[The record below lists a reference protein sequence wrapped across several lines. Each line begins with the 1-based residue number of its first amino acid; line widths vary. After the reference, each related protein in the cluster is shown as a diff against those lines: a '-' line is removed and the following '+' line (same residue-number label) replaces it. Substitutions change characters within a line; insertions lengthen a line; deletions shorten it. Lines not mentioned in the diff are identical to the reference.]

1 MSATILPLG
10 SPQAIIKQSV
20 GLFYATMQRRTILN
34 RLAGSFPTDKDAQS
48 KARMQTSTDYPIVRN
63 KDLTKVAGDRISFD
77 LLNPTMGKPIM
88 GDAYAQGLGQP
99 MTFAQDGLHINVTRY
114 PVSAGSQMSQQRTVH
129 ELLGAARANA
139 YGFMMRL
146 EDQRTLVH
154 LAGARGFHNN
164 GEWAVPLA
172 SDSSFA
178 PTMIN
183 TVRAP
188 SNNRH
193 FMVNGGNI
201 VPVAAAGGE
210 ISIQTTDQMSTDVVD
225 SLATWLDA
233 TPFAPGAV
241 KFDGDELAE
250 DSPLRVMLVS
260 NAQFNSFLRSP
271 MFRTWQAN
279 SMSRASAANKNPL
292 MLGDAGLWRGILIVK
307 MPKPIRFFA
316 GTALNWCA
324 SATSTTETTT
334 DTAPAA
340 FGTYNGNGGGTG
352 YAIDRA
358 LLLGSQA
365 LGQALGKAKM
375 FAEGGEEIDGQ
386 SVMYSEELMDHK
398 ARLEVLVG
406 IVNGMSKIQFLQDF
420 GTSQQYT
427 DFGVVA
433 VDTAVKIEGVA

>member
-1 MSATILPLG
+1 MPATILPLG
-10 SPQAIIKQSV
+10 SPQAIVKQSV
-20 GLFYATMQRRTILN
+20 GLFYATLQRRTILN
-34 RLAGSFPTDKDAQS
+34 RLAGNFPTDKDAQS
-48 KARMQTSTDYPIVRN
+48 KAKMQTSTDYPIVRN
-63 KDLTKVAGDRISFD
+63 KDLTKVAGDRITFD

-88 GDAYAQGLGQP
+88 GDAYAQGLGQA

-139 YGFMMRL
+139 YGFLARL

-172 SDSSFA
+172 SDAKFGEI
-178 PTMIN
+178 MIN

-188 SNNRH
+188 SYNRH
-193 FMVNGGNI
+193 FVASGGNI
-201 VPVAAAGGE
+201 AAVTAAANA
-210 ISIQTTDQMSTDVVD
+210 INIQTTDTMSTDLVD
-225 SLATWLDA
+225 SLATWLDG

-241 KFDGDELAE
+241 KFEGDELAE
-250 DSPLRVMLVS
+250 DSPMRVLLVS
-260 NAQFNSFLRSP
+260 NEQYNAFLRSP

-279 SMSRASAANKNPL
+279 SMARASAANKNPL

-307 MPKPIRFFA
+307 MPKPIRFYA
-316 GTALNWCA
+316 GQALNHCT
-324 SATSTTETTT
+324 SATSQTETTT
-334 DTAPAA
+334 DLVPAG
-340 FGTYNGNGGGTG
+340 FGTG
-352 YAIDRA
+352 YAVDRA
-358 LLLGSQA
+358 ILLGSQA

-375 FAEGGEEIDGQ
+375 MTKEGEEIDGQ

-398 ARLEVLVG
+398 SRLEVLVG

-427 DFGVVA
+427 DFGA
-433 VDTAVKIEGVA
+433 CAIDTAVQLVGV

>member
-10 SPQAIIKQSV
+10 SPQAIVKQSV

-34 RLAGSFPTDKDAQS
+34 KLAGSFPTDKDAQA

-63 KDLTKVAGDRISFD
+63 KDLTKVAGDRITFD
-77 LLNPTMGKPIM
+77 LVNPTMGKVIM

-99 MTFAQDGLHINVTRY
+99 MTFAQDGLHINVSRY

-129 ELLGAARANA
+129 ELLGLARANA
-139 YGFMMRL
+139 YGFLARL

-154 LAGARGFHNN
+154 LAGARGYHNN

-172 SDSSFA
+172 SDSAFA
-178 PTMIN
+178 STMIN
-183 TVRAP
+183 PVRAP
-188 SNNRH
+188 SKNRH
-193 FMVNGGNI
+193 FMCNGGNI
-201 VPVAAAGGE
+201 VPVNASANALT
-210 ISIQTTDQMSTDVVD
+210 IQTTDTMSTDLVD

-241 KFDGDELAE
+241 KFEGDELAE
-250 DSPLRVMLVS
+250 DSPMRVLLVS
-260 NAQFNSFLRSP
+260 NAQFNAFLRSP

-279 SMSRASAANKNPL
+279 SMARASAANKNPL

-316 GTALNWCA
+316 GNAVNHCSSVTA
-324 SATSTTETTT
+324 TTEVTT
-334 DTAPAA
+334 DLVPAG
-340 FGTYNGNGGGTG
+340 FGTYDGNGGGTG
-352 YAIDRA
+352 FAVDRA

-375 FAEGGEEIDGQ
+375 LTEGGEEIDGQ

-420 GTSQQYT
+420 GQSQQYT

-433 VDTAVKIEGVA
+433 IDTAVKIEGAA

>member
-10 SPQAIIKQSV
+10 SPQAIVKQSV
-20 GLFYATMQRRTILN
+20 GLFYATLQRRTILN
-34 RLAGSFPTDKDAQS
+34 RLAGNFPTDKDAQS
-48 KARMQTSTDYPIVRN
+48 KAKMQTSTDYPIVRN
-63 KDLTKVAGDRISFD
+63 KDLTKVAGDRITFD

-88 GDAYAQGLGQP
+88 GDAYAQGLGQA

-139 YGFMMRL
+139 YGFLARL

-172 SDSSFA
+172 SDAKFGEI
-178 PTMIN
+178 MIN

-188 SNNRH
+188 SHNRH
-193 FMVNGGNI
+193 FVASGGNI
-201 VPVAAAGGE
+201 AAVTAAANA
-210 ISIQTTDQMSTDVVD
+210 INIQTTDTMSTDLVD
-225 SLATWLDA
+225 SLATWLDG

-241 KFDGDELAE
+241 KFEGDVLAE
-250 DSPLRVMLVS
+250 DSPMRVLLVS
-260 NAQFNSFLRSP
+260 NEQYNAFLRSP

-279 SMSRASAANKNPL
+279 SMARANAANKNPL

-307 MPKPIRFFA
+307 MPKPIRFYA
-316 GTALNWCA
+316 GQAINHCA
-324 SATSTTETTT
+324 SATSQTETTT
-334 DTAPAA
+334 DLVPAG
-340 FGTYNGNGGGTG
+340 FGTG
-352 YAIDRA
+352 YAVDRA
-358 LLLGSQA
+358 ILLGSQA

-375 FAEGGEEIDGQ
+375 MTEQGEEIDGQ

-398 ARLEVLVG
+398 SRLEVLVG

-427 DFGVVA
+427 DFGTVCI
-433 VDTAVKIEGVA
+433 DTAVQLVGV

>member
-20 GLFYATMQRRTILN
+20 GLFYATLQRRTILN
-34 RLAGSFPTDKDAQS
+34 RLAGNFPTDKDAQS
-48 KARMQTSTDYPIVRN
+48 KARLQTSTDYPIVRN

-77 LLNPTMGKPIM
+77 LLNPTMGKVIM
-88 GDAYAQGLGQP
+88 GDAYAQGLGQA
-99 MTFAQDGLHINVTRY
+99 MTFAQDGLHIDVSRY

-139 YGFMMRL
+139 YSFLSRL

-154 LAGARGFHNN
+154 LAGSRGFHNN

-172 SDSSFA
+172 SDTAFA
-178 PTMIN
+178 RTMIN

-188 SNNRH
+188 SKNRH
-193 FMVNGGNI
+193 FMASGGNI
-201 VPVAAAGGE
+201 VPFSASANAV
-210 ISIQTTDQMSTDVVD
+210 SMQTTDTMSTDIVD

-233 TPFAPGAV
+233 APFAPGSV

-250 DSPLRVMLVS
+250 DSPLRVLLVS
-260 NAQFNSFLRSP
+260 NAQFNAFLRSP

-279 SMSRASAANKNPL
+279 SMARASAANKNPL
-292 MLGDAGLWRGILIVK
+292 MLGDAALWRGILIVK

-316 GTALNWCA
+316 GNVINHCA
-324 SATSTTETTT
+324 SVTATTEVTT
-334 DTAPAA
+334 DLVPAG
-340 FGTYNGNGGGTG
+340 FGAADGNGGGTG

-365 LGQALGKAKM
+365 LAQALGKAKM
-375 FAEGGEEIDGQ
+375 LTEGGEEIDGQ

-398 ARLEVLVG
+398 SRLEVLVG

-433 VDTAVKIEGVA
+433 IDTAAKVEGAA

>member
-34 RLAGSFPTDKDAQS
+34 RLAGNFPTDKDVQS
-48 KARMQTSTDYPIVRN
+48 KARMTTSTDYPIVRN
-63 KDLTKVAGDRISFD
+63 KDLTRGPGDRISFD
-77 LLNPTMGKPIM
+77 MLNPTMGKPIM
-88 GDAYAQGLGQP
+88 GDAYAQGLGVP

-114 PVSAGSQMSQQRTVH
+114 VVAAGSQMSQQRTPH
-129 ELLGAARANA
+129 DLLALARANA
-139 YGFMMRL
+139 QSYLARL

-178 PTMIN
+178 NIMIN
-183 TVRAP
+183 QVRAP
-188 SNNRH
+188 SSNRH
-193 FMVNGGNI
+193 FMCNGGNI
-201 VPVAAAGGE
+201 VPVTASASA
-210 ISIQTTDQMSTDVVD
+210 ISIQTTDIMSTDLVD

-233 TPFAPGAV
+233 APFAPGAV
-241 KFDGDELAE
+241 KFDGDELAN
-250 DSPLRVMLVS
+250 DSPLRVLLVS
-260 NAQFNSFLRSP
+260 NAQYNGFLRSS

-316 GTALNWCA
+316 GNALNHCT
-324 SATSTTETTT
+324 SATSTTETLT
-334 DTAPAA
+334 DLVPAA

-352 YAIDRA
+352 YAVDRA

-365 LGQALGKAKM
+365 LAQALGKAKM
-375 FAEGGEEIDGQ
+375 LTKDGEEIDGQ
-386 SVMYSEELMDHK
+386 SVMYSEAMMDYNSR
-398 ARLEVLVG
+398 AEVMVG

-420 GTSQQYT
+420 GVSPQYT
-427 DFGVVA
+427 DFGVVSI
-433 VDTAVKIEGVA
+433 DTAVRIEGA

>member
-34 RLAGSFPTDKDAQS
+34 KLAGNFPTDKEAQG

-88 GDAYAQGLGQP
+88 GDAYAQGLGQA

-139 YGFMMRL
+139 YGFLARL

-172 SDSSFA
+172 SDAKFGDI
-178 PTMIN
+178 MIN

-188 SNNRH
+188 SYNRH
-193 FMVNGGNI
+193 FMCNGGNI
-201 VPVAAAGGE
+201 VPIGAAANAV
-210 ISIQTTDQMSTDVVD
+210 SIQTTDTMSTDLVD
-225 SLATWLDA
+225 SLATFLDA
-233 TPFAPGAV
+233 MPFAPGAV
-241 KFDGDELAE
+241 KFEGDELAN
-250 DSPLRVMLVS
+250 DSPMRVLLVS
-260 NAQFNSFLRSP
+260 NAQYNAFLRSP
-271 MFRTWQAN
+271 LFRTWQAN
-279 SMSRASAANKNPL
+279 SMARAQAANKNPL

-307 MPKPIRFFA
+307 MPKPIRFYA
-316 GTALNWCA
+316 TNALNHCT

-334 DTAPAA
+334 DLVAA
-340 FGTYNGNGGGTG
+340 GFGTQ
-352 YAIDRA
+352 YAVDRA

-375 FAEGGEEIDGQ
+375 LTDGGEEIDGQ

-427 DFGVVA
+427 DFGVISI
-433 VDTAVKIEGVA
+433 DTAVRIEGQ

>member
-1 MSATILPLG
+1 MSATILALG

-34 RLAGSFPTDKDAQS
+34 KLAGNFPTDKDAQS

-88 GDAYAQGLGQP
+88 GDAYAQGLGQA

-139 YGFMMRL
+139 YGFLARL

-172 SDSSFA
+172 SDAKFGDI
-178 PTMIN
+178 MIN

-188 SNNRH
+188 SFNRH
-193 FMVNGGNI
+193 FICNGGNI
-201 VPVAAAGGE
+201 VPIAAAANA
-210 ISIQTTDQMSTDVVD
+210 ISIQTTDLMSTDLVD
-225 SLATWLDA
+225 SLATFLDA
-233 TPFAPGAV
+233 MPFAPGSV
-241 KFDGDELAE
+241 KFEGDELAN
-250 DSPLRVMLVS
+250 DSPMRVLLVS
-260 NAQFNSFLRSP
+260 NAQYNAFLRSP
-271 MFRTWQAN
+271 LFRTWQAN
-279 SMSRASAANKNPL
+279 SMARASAANKNPL

-307 MPKPIRFFA
+307 MPKPIRFYA
-316 GTALNWCA
+316 GNALNHCTV
-324 SATSTTETTT
+324 ATSTTETTT
-334 DTAPAA
+334 DLVAA
-340 FGTYNGNGGGTG
+340 GFGTQ
-352 YAIDRA
+352 YAVDRA

-375 FAEGGEEIDGQ
+375 LTDGGEEIDGQ

-427 DFGVVA
+427 DFGVISI
-433 VDTAVKIEGVA
+433 DTAVRIEGA